1 MVGGQYR
8 RWRFTGHT
16 GDMSATWQ
24 WPPGWRRL
32 REQVFRRDGRICW
45 RCGGYANTVDHVV
58 AVVLGGTHDLA
69 NLRPACGHCN
79 SSIGAAL
86 GNRLRPRRPRR
97 PLTARQRQA
106 IAVKR
111 AEAGMPTRVLRSS
124 RDW

>member
-1 MVGGQYR
+1 VVSGQSR

-16 GDMSATWQ
+16 GDMSAVWQ

-32 REQVFRRDGRICW
+32 REAVFARDGRICW

-79 SSIGAAL
+79 SSTGASL
-86 GNRLRPRRPRR
+86 GNRLRPRRPGR
-97 PLTARQRQA
+97 PLTARQLAA
-106 IAVKR
+106 IRAKR
-111 AEAGMPTRVLRSS
+111 GGGGAAAPVWQSARR
-124 RDW
+124 W